1 MRIIKTATYEEMSRR
16 AAHIVAAHITLT
28 PDCVLGLATG
38 STPEGLYA
46 ELVRLYEGGDLD
58 FRQVKTVNLDEYR
71 HLPRS
76 HPESYYAFM
85 QRHLLSKINIDP
97 ANTHLPNGETEDAQA
112 ACAEYD
118 AVLHATGGVNLQLLG
133 IGRNGHIGF
142 NEPAPAFPKNTHCVH
157 LSDSTIE
164 ANARFFSCADEVPRE
179 AYTMGVGT
187 IMRAQRILMV
197 ASGESK
203 AEAVFQTVC
212 GAVTP
217 EVPASI
223 LQFHH
228 DVTLI
233 CDKEAAA
240 LLP

>member
-1 MRIIKTATYEEMSRR
+1 MRIIKTATYEEMSQR
-16 AAHIVAAHITLT
+16 AAHIVAAHITLN
-28 PDCVLGLATG
+28 PACVLGLATG

-46 ELVRLYEGGDLD
+46 ELVRLHRLGDLD

-71 HLPRS
+71 HLPRN
-76 HPESYYAFM
+76 HPESYYTFM
-85 QRHLLSKINIDP
+85 QKHLLSKINIDP
-97 ANTHLPNGETEDAQA
+97 ANTHLPNGELADAQV
-112 ACAEYD
+112 ACTEYETI
-118 AVLHATGGVNLQLLG
+118 LRSTGGVDLQLLG

-142 NEPAPAFPKNTHCVH
+142 NEPDSVFPKDTHCVR
-157 LSDSTIE
+157 LSESTIE
-164 ANARFFSCADEVPRE
+164 ANARFFSSADEVPRE

-187 IMRAQRILMV
+187 IMRAQRILLV
-197 ASGESK
+197 ASGKSK

-212 GAVTP
+212 GPVTP

-228 DVTLI
+228 DATII
-233 CDKEAAA
+233 CDEEAGA